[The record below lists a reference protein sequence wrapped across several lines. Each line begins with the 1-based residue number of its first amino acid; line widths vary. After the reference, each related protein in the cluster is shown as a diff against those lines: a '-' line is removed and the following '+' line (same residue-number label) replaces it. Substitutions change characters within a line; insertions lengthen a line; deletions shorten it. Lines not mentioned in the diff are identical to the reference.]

1 MSVPEPRF
9 SAIGERLG
17 GIRRV
22 KVPSAPEAAAQAIRD
37 AVLSGSLKPGDRII
51 EEKLAIS
58 LGIGQPTV
66 REALKE
72 LEFQGFVRKIPR
84 RGTYV
89 TKLTQDDFRKILE
102 VRMVL
107 ELFAVGLAAGKMTP
121 HVDRELTAL
130 TEQMGR
136 AAEEFDLGR
145 FHKADMAFHRIVWAL
160 TGNEYLEQ
168 ALESVAFR
176 LFAFVLLQR
185 DPGSRNEFLASAKQ
199 HLGILAGL
207 RSRDHQEARRAFVSE
222 TAKFWKDFHDVSLN
236 EDGLQAGLSSFR

>member
-1 MSVPEPRF
+1 MPAHELRLPATS
-9 SAIGERLG
+9 ERLG

-22 KVPSAPEAAAQAIRD
+22 RVPSAPEAAAQAIRD

-51 EEKLAIS
+51 EEKLATS

-107 ELFAVGLAAGKMTP
+107 ELFAIGLAAAKMTP
-121 HVDRELTAL
+121 EVD
-130 TEQMGR
+130 
-136 AAEEFDLGR
+136 
-145 FHKADMAFHRIVWAL
+145 
-160 TGNEYLEQ
+160 
-168 ALESVAFR
+168 
-176 LFAFVLLQR
+176 
-185 DPGSRNEFLASAKQ
+185 
-199 HLGILAGL
+199 
-207 RSRDHQEARRAFVSE
+207 
-222 TAKFWKDFHDVSLN
+222 
-236 EDGLQAGLSSFR
+236 

>member
-1 MSVPEPRF
+1 MLAPEDAF
-9 SAIGERLG
+9 AAIGGSSG

-22 KVPSAPEAAAQAIRD
+22 RVPTAPEAAASALRD
-37 AVLSGSLKPGDRII
+37 AILAGNLKPGERVI
-51 EEKLAIS
+51 EQKLAAS

-89 TKLTQDDFRKILE
+89 TKLSQDDFRKILE

-107 ELFAVGLAAGKMTP
+107 ELLAIGLAAGKMTP
-121 HVDRELTAL
+121 EVDNELTGL

-136 AAEEFDLGR
+136 AAEKFDLGA
-145 FHKADMAFHRIVWAL
+145 FHKADMAFHRIVWGL
-160 TGNEYLEQ
+160 SGNEYLDQ
-168 ALESVAFR
+168 VLESVAFR

-199 HLGILAGL
+199 HDGILAGL
-207 RSRDHQEARRAFVSE
+207 RTRDPQEARRAFVSE
-222 TAKFWKDFHDVSLN
+222 TAKFWRDFHEVSLN
-236 EDGLQAGLSSFR
+236 EDVLRADSSSFR